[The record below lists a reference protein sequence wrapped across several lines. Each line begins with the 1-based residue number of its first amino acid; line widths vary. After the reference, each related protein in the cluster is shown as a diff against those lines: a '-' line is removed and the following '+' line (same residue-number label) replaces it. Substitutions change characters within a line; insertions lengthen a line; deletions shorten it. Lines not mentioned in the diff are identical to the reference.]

1 MSLKSKRLEKGY
13 TLQALAEKSGV
24 HFMKIH
30 QIENGKIN
38 VENITLKNG
47 LRLAE
52 ALDCHPRELLDD
64 DSGESA

>member
-24 HFMKIH
+24 HYMKIH
-30 QIENGKIN
+30 QIETGKIN

-47 LRLAE
+47 LRLAD
-52 ALDCHPRELLDD
+52 ALDCHPRDLLADKT
-64 DSGESA
+64 GETT

>member
-1 MSLKSKRLEKGY
+1 MSLKRKRLEKGY

-24 HFMKIH
+24 HYIKIH
-30 QIENGKIN
+30 QIETGKIN

-64 DSGESA
+64 NSGDNA